1 MKKAQWKQ
9 KPYERSTLTAQERI
23 EKLEE
28 MLTQVMAERD
38 QAKQLNSELIED
50 RDELR
55 KYAYKYQALRKKEL
69 VVMDGEA
76 KYLTED
82 TLDAYCDE
90 LVDSSWWSTIPPLNS
105 VKREWLQAINHAF
118 NQEYAKWLQPQK
130 QK

>member
-9 KPYERSTLTAQERI
+9 KPHERARAQLTAQERI

-38 QAKQLNSELIED
+38 RAKQLNSELIED
-50 RDELR
+50 REELR
-55 KYAYKYQALRKKEL
+55 KYAYKYQALRRKEI

-90 LVDSSWWSTIPPLNS
+90 LVDNSWWSTIAPSVPLEHHLN
-105 VKREWLQAINHAF
+105 KIF
-118 NQEYAKWLQPQK
+118 NEEYAKWLQPQK